1 MNNCPSCR
9 THGDRN
15 PSGKKP
21 NEVHATLT
29 SYTGL
34 ETNQNY
40 NSYKE

>member
-1 MNNCPSCR
+1 MSH

-34 ETNQNY
+34 ETNHNY
-40 NSYKE
+40 NSYKEW